1 MNFKEFIT
9 ESMDG
14 GDEVSIDPVAQ
25 NNLNLMLLVELT
37 QPVLTP
43 ESGIAKIRKILYLE
57 GIAFESLYD
66 LNTDGEELATH
77 LSGDSFLYILYYP
90 TDDGYYDFYAEI
102 MDESAVEQAM
112 SELEE
117 EDES

>member
-9 ESMDG
+9 ESMEG
-14 GDEVSIDPVAQ
+14 GDEVFIDSVTQ
-25 NNLNLMLLVELT
+25 GKLNLMLMVELT

-66 LNTDGEELATH
+66 LNTEGEELATH

-112 SELEE
+112 SELEG

>member
-1 MNFKEFIT
+1 MNFKEFII

-14 GDEVSIDPVAQ
+14 GDEVSIDPVTQ
-25 NNLNLMLLVELT
+25 SNLNLMLLVELT

-43 ESGIAKIRKILYLE
+43 ETGIAKIRKILYLE
-57 GIAFESLYD
+57 GITFESLYD
-66 LNTDGEELATH
+66 LNTEGEELATH

-102 MDESAVEQAM
+102 MDESSVEQAM
-112 SELEE
+112 SELEG

>member
-9 ESMDG
+9 ESMEG
-14 GDEVSIDPVAQ
+14 GDEVSIDPVTQ
-25 NNLNLMLLVELT
+25 NNLNLMLMVELT

-66 LNTDGEELATH
+66 LNTEGEELATH

-102 MDESAVEQAM
+102 MDESGVEQAM
-112 SELEE
+112 SELEG